1 MRLLPIVVVLLLSGC
16 SLFGA
21 DDGPDAAA
29 THLAEALSD
38 QTLDGVAL
46 VDPSV
51 SESLTAQ
58 LGPLSAYTAEVT
70 VGDISR
76 DGDSATA
83 HLQWTWAIDDR
94 RWAYDTTVG
103 LVRTNDEWRVDWR
116 SEALAPGLTDRERI
130 AVTRRPQERGEI
142 LGADGRAI
150 VTARPV
156 LRYGLDKSAIDPGEV
171 GERAAEVAAAVDV
184 DVDSFQDRAAA
195 AGERAFVEA
204 IVLRTEEARTRVD
217 AAFSTIPGGLIVEDT
232 MPLAPTRD
240 FAAAVLGR
248 VGPATAEVVEESDGR
263 IQAGDDAGLSGLQAR
278 YDELLGGTPATEIS
292 AVTVADCPEW
302 PDCPA
307 DGESRSLA
315 TLEGEAGRPLT
326 LTLDIDLQMRAEQI
340 LAEAGGDESPA
351 SAIVAMRPSTG
362 DILVAANGPGN
373 EGLNV
378 ATAGTYAPGSTFK
391 VVTSLA
397 LLRAGLSPEDVL
409 ACPPTIDVD
418 GRTFTNYSDYPTSG
432 IGDVSFRTAIAHSCN
447 TALIGARDL
456 LDESDLTDAAAALGL
471 GVDHDLG
478 FPAYFG
484 QVPPPSGETEKA
496 ADLIGQGKVL
506 ASPLAMATV
515 AASIQA
521 GHAVVPR
528 LLADDPPAAEPEH
541 PLTDTE
547 ADQLR
552 DLMRAVVTE
561 GSGRF
566 LSDVPGEVGAK
577 TGTAEYGEP
586 GSDGSLPT
594 HAWMIATQ
602 GDLAVAVFVETGES
616 GSQTAGP
623 ILDAFLR

>member
-1 MRLLPIVVVLLLSGC
+1 MLLLSGC
-16 SLFGA
+16 SLLGSDTGPETAVARLA
-21 DDGPDAAA
+21 D
-29 THLAEALSD
+29 ALSD
-38 QTLDGVAL
+38 LSLDGVAL
-46 VDPSV
+46 VDPEAAETFAAQVEPLSTLDADVAVGDV
-51 SESLTAQ
+51 SDDDGTATAQ
-58 LGPLSAYTAEVT
+58 L
-70 VGDISR
+70 
-76 DGDSATA
+76 
-83 HLQWTWAIDDR
+83 HWTWTIDDR
-94 RWAYDTTVG
+94 DVAYETTAY
-103 LVRTNDEWRVDWR
+103 LVQRNGEWLVAWR
-116 SEALAPGLTDRERI
+116 PETLAPGLTSDERI
-130 AVTRRPQERGEI
+130 ELTRTPMERGEI

-156 LRYGLDKSAIDPGEV
+156 LRYGLDKSVIEPGEV
-171 GERAAEVAAAVDV
+171 GESAAEIAAAVDV
-184 DVDSFQDRAAA
+184 DAESFQDKAEA

-204 IVLRTEEARTRVD
+204 IVLRTEEARSRVD
-217 AAFSTIPGGLIVEDT
+217 PAFSTIPGGLIVEDT
-232 MPLAPTRD
+232 MALAPTRD

-263 IQAGDDAGLSGLQAR
+263 VQPGDDAGLSGLQAR
-278 YDELLGGTPATEIS
+278 YDALLGGTPATEIS
-292 AVTVADCPEW
+292 AVTVTDCPEW

-307 DGESRSLA
+307 QGESRSLA
-315 TLEGEAGRPLT
+315 TVEGEAGRPLT
-326 LTLDIDLQMRAEQI
+326 LTLDIDLQMKAEQI
-340 LAEAGGDESPA
+340 LAEAGGDESSA

-362 DILVAANGPGN
+362 DILVAANGAGN

-409 ACPPTIDVD
+409 ACPPSIDVD
-418 GRTFTNYSDYPTSG
+418 GRTFTNYSDYPSSG

-515 AASIQA
+515 ASSIQA

-528 LLADDPPAAEPEH
+528 LLADEPPAAEPEH

-552 DLMRAVVTE
+552 ELMRAVVTE

-586 GSDGSLPT
+586 GPDGSLPT

-602 GDLAVAVFVETGES
+602 DDLAVAVFVETGES